1 MKSITVVLLLACFLS
16 LSYGKV
22 AFTPSKGAIQLHKFG
37 RAVAQS
43 REYGQA
49 YIKQNP
55 FEKVVR
61 TRGGS
66 ISDTFNNVIQNT
78 NSLTAFKDSAAVFL
92 QQYLVAPWV
101 STPPMTQLF
110 VGLSFLITTLA
121 AFLNSNEW
129 PEELHFDIEKTL
141 QDFQLWRPFTS
152 FLHLGPFGF
161 NYLLTL
167 QFVWM
172 YMSQLEKLMAGT
184 PAEYLVMS
192 VFGAASL
199 LASYIA
205 LDLPTNFLGHNL
217 AAYFV
222 YIRSRIFEGN
232 DINLMDLFTLKAE
245 YLPWFFA
252 AQTLLLEGEIPLMDM
267 LGIGVGYVYQILKDK
282 TGLVAAAVAWLTQ
295 NVFSLEVMRQLFPGQ

>member
-1 MKSITVVLLLACFLS
+1 
-16 LSYGKV
+16 
-22 AFTPSKGAIQLHKFG
+22 
-37 RAVAQS
+37 
-43 REYGQA
+43 
-49 YIKQNP
+49 
-55 FEKVVR
+55 
-61 TRGGS
+61 
-66 ISDTFNNVIQNT
+66 
-78 NSLTAFKDSAAVFL
+78 
-92 QQYLVAPWV
+92 
-101 STPPMTQLF
+101 
-110 VGLSFLITTLA
+110 
-121 AFLNSNEW
+121 
-129 PEELHFDIEKTL
+129 
-141 QDFQLWRPFTS
+141 
-152 FLHLGPFGF
+152 
-161 NYLLTL
+161 
-167 QFVWM
+167 
-172 YMSQLEKLMAGT
+172 MSQLEKLMAGT

-222 YIRSRIFEGN
+222 YIWSRIFEGN